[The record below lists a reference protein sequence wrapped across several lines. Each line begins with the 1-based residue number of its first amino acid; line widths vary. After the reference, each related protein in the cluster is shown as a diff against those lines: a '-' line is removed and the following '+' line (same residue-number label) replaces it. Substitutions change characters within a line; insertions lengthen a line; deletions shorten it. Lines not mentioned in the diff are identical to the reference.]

1 MNIFYEESGQFKV
14 ATVIQKND
22 ASYQADTVGGKR
34 VKIKA
39 NNVFVEFDTDAVAFL
54 ENAQQQASEIDIPL
68 LWEVVGECEFTAE
81 AAAGEYFGQ
90 KPNKSELAATLIALY
105 AAPMYFYKKNK
116 GVFKAAPEETLKQAL
131 AAIERKKQQDAQMA
145 EWIDELKSFR
155 LPENIAVVL
164 PKILHTPDKQTLEY
178 KAFIK
183 AAEVLKLTP
192 FELAQKT
199 GGVSSLPQYLL
210 DGFVLNNFPQGID
223 FPEIACEQP
232 QNLPVAE
239 NIKAFSID
247 DIATTEIDDALS
259 LTKTDTGFLLGIH
272 IAAPTL
278 SANDAIHKIIHQRQS
293 TLYFPTGKIT
303 MLPEN
308 WISAFS
314 LDENGYRPCV
324 SVYFYLD
331 ENAQFVGLPQ
341 SKIEQVWIEKNLRIQ
356 EIEPFFNRLS
366 GCLKTDDDKFDF
378 HAELKTLWQIAISLQ
393 KQRGKYEEDAPIRY
407 EYSVEVDENG
417 IVTPIKRERDA
428 PIDTVVGEMMILA
441 NKTWAEMLDQAG
453 LGGIFRVQEPK
464 GQVRLTT
471 QSSPHDGL
479 GVSHYAWHTSPL
491 RRATDF
497 INQQQLISLIDGE
510 QYTPRFDKNDNQ
522 LFAAVRDFETAYTA
536 YKDFQQQM
544 ERYWSLVYLQQNA
557 VAELTATLL
566 KGDLVRIDGLP
577 LVARAT
583 GIPIDILPRTLMK
596 LRVGEID
603 LITQSV
609 ALQYMNVLAA

>member
-34 VKIKA
+34 VKVKA
-39 NNVFVEFDTDAVAFL
+39 ANVFLEFNSDAPSFL
-54 ENAQQQASEIDIPL
+54 ENAQNQAQDIDIAL
-68 LWEVVGECEFTAE
+68 LWEVAGEGEFTAE
-81 AAAGEYFGQ
+81 MAAAEYFGAT
-90 KPNKSELAATLIALY
+90 PNQTELAATLIALY

-145 EWIDELKSFR
+145 AWIDELTAFR
-155 LPENIAVVL
+155 LPEHIAEEL
-164 PKILHTPDKQTLEY
+164 PKILHKPDKQALEY

-183 AAEVLKLTP
+183 AAESLKLLP
-192 FELAQKT
+192 LALAQAV
-199 GGVSSLPQYLL
+199 GGVPSISQYLL
-210 DGFVLNNFPQGID
+210 DGFLFNNFEQGID
-223 FPEIACEQP
+223 FPEIPCEKP
-232 QNLPVAE
+232 QDLPVAE

-247 DIATTEIDDALS
+247 DISTTEIDDAIS
-259 LTKTDTGFLLGIH
+259 LTKTNTGFILGVH

-278 SANDAIHKIIHQRQS
+278 SANDAIEKIVQQRQS
-293 TLYFPTGKIT
+293 TVYFPTGKIT

-308 WISAFS
+308 WIHTFS

-331 ENAQFVGLPQ
+331 ENAQFVNEPQ

-366 GCLKTDDDKFDF
+366 GSLLTDEDKFPF
-378 HAELKTLWQIAISLQ
+378 HNELKTLLPIAINLQ
-393 KQRGKYEEDAPIRY
+393 KQRGKYDENAPVRY

-417 IVTPIKRERDA
+417 RVTPIKRERDA
-428 PIDTVVGEMMILA
+428 PIDTIVGEMMILA
-441 NKTWAEMLDQAG
+441 NRTWAEMLDTAG
-453 LGGIFRVQEPK
+453 LGGIFRVQPPLGK
-464 GQVRLTT
+464 VKLSTK
-471 QSSPHDGL
+471 SSVHNGL
-479 GVSHYAWHTSPL
+479 GVAHYAWHTSPL

-497 INQQQLISLIDGE
+497 INQQQLISLIDKE
-510 QYTPRFDKNDNQ
+510 KYQVRFGANDAQ
-522 LFAAVRDFETAYTA
+522 LYAALRDFETAYTA
-536 YKDFQQQM
+536 YNDFQSQM
-544 ERYWSLVYLQQNA
+544 ERYWSLVYLQQNV

-566 KGDLVRIDGLP
+566 KGDLVRIEGLP
-577 LVARAT
+577 LVARAV
-583 GIPIDILPRTLMK
+583 GIPIDIPPRTLIK

-609 ALQYMNVLAA
+609 ALQYLNVVVG

>member
-34 VKIKA
+34 VKVKA
-39 NNVFVEFDTDAVAFL
+39 ANVFLEFNSDAPSFL
-54 ENAQQQASEIDIPL
+54 ENAQNQAQDIDIAL
-68 LWEVVGECEFTAE
+68 LWEVAGEGEFTAE
-81 AAAGEYFGQ
+81 MAAAEYFGAT
-90 KPNKSELAATLIALY
+90 PNQTELAATLIALY

-145 EWIDELKSFR
+145 AWIDELTAFR
-155 LPENIAVVL
+155 LPEHIAEEL
-164 PKILHTPDKQTLEY
+164 PKILHKPDKQALEY

-183 AAEVLKLTP
+183 AAESLKRSPLA
-192 FELAQKT
+192 LAQAV
-199 GGVSSLPQYLL
+199 GGVPSISQYLL
-210 DGFVLNNFPQGID
+210 DGFLFNNFEQGID
-223 FPEIACEQP
+223 FPKIPCEKP
-232 QNLPVAE
+232 QDLPVAE

-247 DIATTEIDDALS
+247 DISTTEIDDAIS
-259 LTKTDTGFLLGIH
+259 LTKTNTGFILGVH
-272 IAAPTL
+272 IAAPSL
-278 SANDAIHKIIHQRQS
+278 SANDAIEKIVQQRQS
-293 TLYFPTGKIT
+293 TVYFPTGKIT

-308 WISAFS
+308 WIHTFS

-331 ENAQFVGLPQ
+331 ENAQFVNEPQ

-366 GCLKTDDDKFDF
+366 GSLLTDEDKFPF
-378 HAELKTLWQIAISLQ
+378 HNELKTLLPIAINLQ
-393 KQRGKYEEDAPIRY
+393 KQRGKYDENAPVRY

-417 IVTPIKRERDA
+417 GVTPIKRERDA
-428 PIDTVVGEMMILA
+428 PIDTIVGEMMILA
-441 NKTWAEMLDQAG
+441 NRTWAEMLDTAG
-453 LGGIFRVQEPK
+453 LGGIFRVQPPK
-464 GQVRLTT
+464 GLVKLSTK
-471 QSSPHDGL
+471 SSVHDGL
-479 GVSHYAWHTSPL
+479 GVAHYAWHTSPL

-497 INQQQLISLIDGE
+497 INQQQLISLIDKE
-510 QYTPRFDKNDNQ
+510 KYQVRFGANDAQ
-522 LFAAVRDFETAYTA
+522 LYAALRDFESAYTA
-536 YKDFQQQM
+536 YNDFQNQM
-544 ERYWSLVYLQQNA
+544 ERYWSLVYLQQNV

-566 KGDLVRIDGLP
+566 KGDLVRIEGLP
-577 LVARAT
+577 LVARAV
-583 GIPIDILPRTLMK
+583 GIPIDIPPRTLIK

-609 ALQYMNVLAA
+609 ALQYLNVVVG

>member
-34 VKIKA
+34 VKVKA
-39 NNVFVEFDTDAVAFL
+39 ANVFLEFNSDAPSFL
-54 ENAQQQASEIDIPL
+54 ENAQNQAQDIDIAL
-68 LWEVVGECEFTAE
+68 LWEVAGEGEFTAE
-81 AAAGEYFGQ
+81 MAAAEYFGAT
-90 KPNKSELAATLIALY
+90 PNQTELAATLIALY

-145 EWIDELKSFR
+145 AWIDELTAFR
-155 LPENIAVVL
+155 LPEHIAEEL
-164 PKILHTPDKQTLEY
+164 PKILHKPDKQALEY

-183 AAEVLKLTP
+183 AAESLKLSP
-192 FELAQKT
+192 LALAQAV
-199 GGVSSLPQYLL
+199 GGVPSISQYLL
-210 DGFVLNNFPQGID
+210 DGFLFNNFEQGID
-223 FPEIACEQP
+223 FPKIPCEKP
-232 QNLPVAE
+232 QDLPVAE

-247 DIATTEIDDALS
+247 DISTTEIDDAIS
-259 LTKTDTGFLLGIH
+259 LTKTNTGFILGVH
-272 IAAPTL
+272 IAAPSL
-278 SANDAIHKIIHQRQS
+278 SANDAIEKIVQQRQS
-293 TLYFPTGKIT
+293 TVYFPTGKIT

-308 WISAFS
+308 WIHTFS

-324 SVYFYLD
+324 SVYFHLD
-331 ENAQFVGLPQ
+331 ENAQFVSEPH

-366 GCLKTDDDKFDF
+366 GSLLTDEDKFPF
-378 HAELKTLWQIAISLQ
+378 HNELKTLLPIAINLQ
-393 KQRGKYEEDAPIRY
+393 KQRGKYDENAPVRY

-417 IVTPIKRERDA
+417 RVTPIKRERDA
-428 PIDTVVGEMMILA
+428 PIDTIVGEMMILA
-441 NKTWAEMLDQAG
+441 NRTWAEMLDTAG
-453 LGGIFRVQEPK
+453 LGGIFRVQPPLGK
-464 GQVRLTT
+464 VRMATK
-471 QSSPHDGL
+471 SSVHDGL
-479 GVSHYAWHTSPL
+479 GVAHYAWHTSPL

-497 INQQQLISLIDGE
+497 INQQQLISLIDKDKY
-510 QYTPRFDKNDNQ
+510 QVRFGANDAQ
-522 LFAAVRDFETAYTA
+522 LYAALRDFEAAHTAYN
-536 YKDFQQQM
+536 DFQSQM
-544 ERYWSLVYLQQNA
+544 ERYWSLVYLQQNV

-577 LVARAT
+577 LVARAI
-583 GIPIDILPRTLMK
+583 GIPIDIPPRTLMK

-609 ALQYMNVLAA
+609 GLQYINVVAE